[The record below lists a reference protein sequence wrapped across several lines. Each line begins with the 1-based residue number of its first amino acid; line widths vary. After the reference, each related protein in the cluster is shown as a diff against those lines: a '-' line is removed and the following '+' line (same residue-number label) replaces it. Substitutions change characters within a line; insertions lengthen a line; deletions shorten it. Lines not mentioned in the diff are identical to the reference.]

1 MNDGNDYKEFDFPD
15 RESYETFA
23 FVVFPVVYQGR
34 TVAVLNFS
42 ENTRHGYY
50 TVGEQEILRVIYM
63 LVDKMYEHLQ
73 QKKKLQRYEVA
84 TGKE

>member
-1 MNDGNDYKEFDFPD
+1 M
-15 RESYETFA
+15 A
-23 FVVFPVVYQGR
+23 FPVVYQGR

-63 LVDKMYEHLQ
+63 LVDKMYEYLQ
-73 QKKKLQRYEVA
+73 MKKKLQRYELA
-84 TGKE
+84 AGKNN